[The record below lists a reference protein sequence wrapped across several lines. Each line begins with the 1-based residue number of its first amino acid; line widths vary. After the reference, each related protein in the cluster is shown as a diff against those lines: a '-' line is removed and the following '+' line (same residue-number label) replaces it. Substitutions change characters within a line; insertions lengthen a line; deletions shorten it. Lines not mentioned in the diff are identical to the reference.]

1 MEYQTV
7 GTVELE
13 PHHHELIAQF
23 AEPILE
29 GTFQQAVESFEII
42 FEREPKDDFEM
53 EVFKLLCE
61 QKIKERDGSNTGI
74 MGVIEG
80 GLKH

>member
-1 MEYQTV
+1 MEYQQV
-7 GTVELE
+7 GTVELK
-13 PHHHELIAQF
+13 PHHHELISKF
-23 AEPILE
+23 ADTILD

-61 QKIKERDGSNTGI
+61 QKIKERNGGNTGI

-80 GLKH
+80 GLRH